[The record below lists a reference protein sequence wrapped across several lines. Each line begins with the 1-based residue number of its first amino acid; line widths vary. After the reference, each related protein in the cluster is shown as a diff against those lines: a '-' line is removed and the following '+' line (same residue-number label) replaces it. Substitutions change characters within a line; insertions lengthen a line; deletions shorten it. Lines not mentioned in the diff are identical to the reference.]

1 VARLPLA
8 SRIAATGFSCL
19 LGVRKP
25 HPGIYLHVT
34 RRLGVAPEQCLY
46 VGDGDSREL
55 SGAAALG
62 MTALRIRL
70 PATGRP
76 TVTRTTPTSPDPRS
90 IAWGSSWVIL
100 AGDGGPV
107 NARLPCAFFAR
118 PVLEVARDL
127 LGCTFL
133 CDGVGGRLVEVEAY
147 RADDPASHSYRGRT
161 PRNAVMFGPPGRLY
175 VYFTMGLHFCVNV
188 VCEGEGHAAA
198 VLLRALEPT
207 AGLEAMRRRRGLD
220 DARRLCSG
228 PAKLTQ
234 ALAVTRADDGL
245 VACDAEGGTG
255 DGAADVGVA
264 DAARTPPRASPR
276 PAEPAS
282 WP

>member
-1 VARLPLA
+1 
-8 SRIAATGFSCL
+8 
-19 LGVRKP
+19 
-25 HPGIYLHVT
+25 
-34 RRLGVAPEQCLY
+34 
-46 VGDGDSREL
+46 
-55 SGAAALG
+55 
-62 MTALRIRL
+62 M
-70 PATGRP
+70 
-76 TVTRTTPTSPDPRS
+76 
-90 IAWGSSWVIL
+90 
-100 AGDGGPV
+100 
-107 NARLPCAFFAR
+107 NARLSCAFFAR

-207 AGLEAMRRRRGLD
+207 AGLEAMRQRRGLD
-220 DARRLCSG
+220 DPRRLCSG

-245 VACDAEGGTG
+245 VACDAEGGVG
-255 DGAADVGVA
+255 VGAASVAEDAAASVAAPGRACFLAREGAAGRASAVWSRHAPRIVATPRIGVA
-264 DAARTPPRASPR
+264 AAPDTPWRFVDADSAFLSRPLPRAQR
-276 PAEPAS
+276 R
-282 WP
+282 